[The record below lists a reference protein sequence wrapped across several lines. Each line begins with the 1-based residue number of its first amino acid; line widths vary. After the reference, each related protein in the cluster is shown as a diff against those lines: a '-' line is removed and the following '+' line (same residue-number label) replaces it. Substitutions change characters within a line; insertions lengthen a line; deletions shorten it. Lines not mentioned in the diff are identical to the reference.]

1 MLVVSERRSAL
12 ISEFRGAPEPALGQ
26 LLRRLAP
33 VDLVLVEGFKRE
45 RLAKI
50 EVFRAAAGKPPL
62 FPDDPD
68 IVALATDD
76 QAPSHAAA
84 RVDRRYRRRRRS
96 RACAR
101 RTDRGDAGAA
111 RGPVER
117 RPMAQLSPDAFR
129 RANAPATLEEVAR
142 LIADRTPVVVGTER
156 LGLADADGRV
166 LAENL
171 MAPLDLPGFDNAAV
185 DGYAVAHA
193 DLNADAETVLPV
205 DARIAAGDPGPAAL
219 RRGAA
224 ARIFTGAPLPGG
236 ADTVFM
242 QEDVRLLDDGRVAL
256 PAGLAAGANARPRG
270 EDIARGALALSAGQR
285 LDPRHIALAAALGQ
299 AELSVRRPSAS
310 RCSRPATRSRRPANR
325 CARAPMMISN
335 RSALIALLR
344 RRGCRVADYGVLRDD
359 RAAIESRL
367 RQAAGTSDLVITSG
381 GVSVGEEDHVRKAI
395 EAAGALTFWRL
406 AIKPGRPVAMG
417 VLDGVPF
424 VGLPGNPVAVFI
436 AFAFVARPLIAA
448 LGGEALRPPAP
459 VQVECGFDYR
469 KKAGRR
475 EFVRA
480 RLVHDAG
487 SDLTAKRHPVD
498 GAALI
503 TSLTQTDG
511 LVVLPETLEAV
522 RVGDRVEFLSYEQI
536 W

>member
-1 MLVVSERRSAL
+1 V
-12 ISEFRGAPEPALGQ
+12 
-26 LLRRLAP
+26 
-33 VDLVLVEGFKRE
+33 
-45 RLAKI
+45 
-50 EVFRAAAGKPPL
+50 
-62 FPDDPD
+62 
-68 IVALATDD
+68 
-76 QAPSHAAA
+76 
-84 RVDRRYRRRRRS
+84 
-96 RACAR
+96 
-101 RTDRGDAGAA
+101 
-111 RGPVER
+111 
-117 RPMAQLSPDAFR
+117 AQLSPDAFR

-142 LIADRTPVVVGTER
+142 LIAERTPVVVGTER
-156 LGLADADGRV
+156 VGLADADGRV

-171 MAPLDLPGFDNAAV
+171 IAPLDLPGFDNAAV
-185 DGYAVAHA
+185 DGYALAHA
-193 DLNADAETVLPV
+193 DLNADAETQLPV
-205 DARIAAGDPGPAAL
+205 EARIAAGGPGPAAL

-224 ARIFTGAPLPGG
+224 ARIFTGALLPVG

-242 QEDVRLLDDGRVAL
+242 QEDVRWLDDGRVAL

-299 AELSVRRPSAS
+299 SELGVRRPVRVAVFSTGDEVAS
-310 RCSRPATRSRRPANR
+310 PGEPLREGA
-325 CARAPMMISN
+325 IYDSN

-344 RRGCRVADYGVLRDD
+344 RRGCLVADYGVLRDD

-417 VLDGVPF
+417 VLDGVPI

-480 RLVHDAG
+480 RLVRGAA
-487 SDLTAKRHPVD
+487 SDPIAKRHPVD

-522 RVGDRVEFLSYEQI
+522 RIGDRVEFLSYEQI